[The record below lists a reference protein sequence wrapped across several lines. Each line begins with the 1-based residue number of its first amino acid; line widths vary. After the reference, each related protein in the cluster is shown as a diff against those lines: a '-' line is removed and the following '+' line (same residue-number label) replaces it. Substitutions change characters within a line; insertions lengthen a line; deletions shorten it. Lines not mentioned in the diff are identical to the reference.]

1 MVKGTPIKS
10 SHKNLKA
17 GNQQIPIV
25 LVQETTNISM
35 NIQTCSEEG
44 TIFIFKNMDY

>member
-1 MVKGTPIKS
+1 MVKGTLFKY

-17 GNQQIPIV
+17 GNQQILI
-25 LVQETTNISM
+25 LLLQETTNTST

-44 TIFIFKNMDY
+44 TIFILKSMDY